1 MKKGFAIGSAIATKA
16 FLALAAVS
24 VLSAGLVSCSKKGGS
39 DSQDNSLSNVKSRN
53 AFVIGLDDSFPPMGY
68 RNENNEIVG
77 FDVDLAREAAKRM
90 SVGFKAQA
98 IDWDAKEMEIASG
111 NIDCIWNGFTIT
123 DERKKNLLFSDP
135 YLNNEQVFLVME
147 SSGIRSE
154 AQLTGKKIGMQT
166 GSSGAESYANSSLK
180 GKNIAV
186 EYKDFLIAIMDLRT
200 GGIDALVIDSIV
212 AGAQLRES
220 GVSDELMIIKS
231 SQLPAEQFGVGFRK
245 GDKALRDEVQR
256 HLDEMRKDGTFA
268 KLAEKY
274 EMII

>member
-1 MKKGFAIGSAIATKA
+1 MKRNFVVRYGATRVIFALIA
-16 FLALAAVS
+16 
-24 VLSAGLVSCSKKGGS
+24 VLVFSFELVSCSKKSGS
-39 DSQDNSLSNVKSRN
+39 ASQDNSLSNVKSRN
-53 AFVIGLDDSFPPMGY
+53 MFIIGLDDSFPPMGY

-77 FDVDLAREAAKRM
+77 FDVDLAKEAAKRM

-135 YLNNEQVFLVME
+135 YLNNEQVFLVTKK
-147 SSGIRSE
+147 SGIKSE

-180 GKNIAV
+180 GKNTAV
-186 EYKDFLIAIMDLRT
+186 EYKDFLIAIMDLRS

-220 GVSDELMIIKS
+220 GISDELTVIRS
-231 SQLPAEQFGVGFRK
+231 SQLPAEQFGIGFRK
-245 GDKALRDEVQR
+245 GDTALRNEVQK
-256 HLDEMRKDGTFA
+256 HLNDMRNDGTFA

-274 EMII
+274 GIII